1 MKNKLILFLKGT
13 LMGICDM
20 IPGVSGGTIAFI
32 TGIYTRL
39 INAVKSFS
47 PELVIDFF
55 KYISKRNEENTI
67 KLKEDIKKLDLVFL
81 IPLGLG
87 IATAIIITSRIIT
100 YLLEHHFAYTMAF
113 FIGLIIASCQII
125 FKNIKNHHIKNIMF
139 GVFGLIIGIS
149 VAFLIP
155 LKVEYPSLLYVFIG
169 GFLAISAM
177 FLPGISGAFLLLI
190 LGIYEVMLEVIKHV
204 TDNISYFLTFMI
216 GAVVGALCI
225 SRLISYLF
233 KKDRCRTLYVLL
245 GLVIGSLSIPVR
257 RVITSETTWS
267 FSTIILVITMF
278 LMGFFIAYI
287 VEKKSNAKPS
297 RTTH

>member
-1 MKNKLILFLKGT
+1 MKNKVILFLKGL

-47 PELVIDFF
+47 PELIIDFF
-55 KYISKRNEENTI
+55 KYVLKRNEENTI
-67 KLKEDIKKLDLVFL
+67 KLKQDIKKLDLLFL

-87 IATAIIITSRIIT
+87 IGTAVIIGSRVIT
-100 YLLEHHFAYTMAF
+100 YLLEHYFAYTMAF
-113 FIGLIIASCQII
+113 FIGLILASCEII
-125 FKNIKNHHIKNIMF
+125 FKNIKNHHLNNVAF
-139 GVFGLIIGIS
+139 GIIGLLIGILIS
-149 VAFLIP
+149 SLIP
-155 LKVEYPSLLYVFIG
+155 LQVTDPSLLYVFIG

-190 LGIYEVMLEVIKHV
+190 LGIYEFMLGVIKHI

-216 GAVVGALCI
+216 GAVLGMFGI

-233 KKDRCRTLYVLL
+233 KKDRCKTLYVLL
-245 GLVIGSLSIPVR
+245 GLVVGSLSIPVR
-257 RVITSETTWS
+257 RVITSETSWGLYK
-267 FSTIILVITMF
+267 ILGVIVIF
-278 LMGFFIAYI
+278 LIGFFIAYTL
-287 VEKKSNAKPS
+287 EKRSKIKP
-297 RTTH
+297 